1 MPWPRSGSITVR
13 VLAIGERL
21 VLQRIDHRTVCRA
34 DDAMRAEELFHAV
47 RRPAGHAGDGEQRR
61 KERLGHAEHLV
72 DKARVPVSYTHLD
85 VYKRQRVCWMTAF
98 FRVNAYLVGKEFA
111 DGDSDDGAERTMR

>member
-21 VLQRIDHRTVCRA
+21 VFQRLDNRA
-34 DDAMRAEELFHAV
+34 IRGTDDAVRAEELFHAV
-47 RRPAGHAGDGEQRR
+47 RRPAGHTGDGEQRC

-72 DKARVPVSYTHLD
+72 DKARVQVD
-85 VYKRQRVCWMTAF
+85 V
-98 FRVNAYLVGKEFA
+98 GA
-111 DGDSDDGAERTMR
+111 DGLVMPWSRMTWGARRSMRSMSANSSPKFFLAASERA

>member
-21 VLQRIDHRTVCRA
+21 VLQRLDNRA
-34 DDAMRAEELFHAV
+34 IRGTDDAVRAEELFHAV
-47 RRPAGHAGDGEQRR
+47 RRPTGHAGDGEQRR

-72 DKARVPVSYTHLD
+72 DKARVQVD
-85 VYKRQRVCWMTAF
+85 V
-98 FRVNAYLVGKEFA
+98 GA
-111 DGDSDDGAERTMR
+111 DGLGHAVVAHHLRR